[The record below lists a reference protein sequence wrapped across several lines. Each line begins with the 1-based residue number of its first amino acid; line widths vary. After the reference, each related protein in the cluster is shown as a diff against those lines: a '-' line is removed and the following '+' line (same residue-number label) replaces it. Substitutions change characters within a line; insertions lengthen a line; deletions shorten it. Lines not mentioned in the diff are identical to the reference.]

1 MLLDEMVE
9 VIVKEA
15 KGLGLIGP
23 RIGLKGESIGE
34 PLFREAAIPP
44 GVAEVIGER
53 LLIFSNHLGK
63 QVPQFGRQDDR
74 WLIPLFGIQQLLCL
88 DIQAEKQIV
97 QLMTMGSDRN
107 GSRGRKSDRH
117 VNRPHQ

>member
-9 VIVKEA
+9 VIVIKA
-15 KGLGLIGP
+15 KGLSLVGP
-23 RIGLKGESIGE
+23 RVGLKGKSIGE

-44 GVAEVIGER
+44 GVAEVIGKR

-74 WLIPLFGIQQLLCL
+74 LLIPLFGIQQ
-88 DIQAEKQIV
+88 
-97 QLMTMGSDRN
+97 
-107 GSRGRKSDRH
+107 
-117 VNRPHQ
+117 